1 MSCNKILLG
10 ELGFKQGKPMV
21 MYTDSDSVIKFAR
34 NPIYHER
41 TKHVEVDS
49 HFIREK
55 IPSDDVMM
63 SYISYKHKW

>member
-1 MSCNKILLG
+1 
-10 ELGFKQGKPMV
+10 MV
-21 MYTDSDSVIKFAR
+21 MYTDSDSAIKFAR

-63 SYISYKHKW
+63 SYIKL